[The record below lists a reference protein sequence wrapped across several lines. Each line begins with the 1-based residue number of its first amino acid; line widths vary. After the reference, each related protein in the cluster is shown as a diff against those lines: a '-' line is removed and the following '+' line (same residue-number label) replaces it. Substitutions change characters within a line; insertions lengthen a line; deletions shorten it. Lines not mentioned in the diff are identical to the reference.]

1 MKRKLKYKFNSDLF
15 NTHRLKTMTFNE
27 KIKWK
32 YDKIMEDGELMP
44 KYEDTLTSEELQA
57 RQFKPEEK

>member
-15 NTHRLKTMTFNE
+15 NIDKLNKMSFDE

-32 YDKIMEDGELMP
+32 YDKIMKDGELMP
-44 KYEDTLTSEELQA
+44 KYEDTLTPEEL
-57 RQFKPEEK
+57 